1 MKSDFMGNLSTIIV
15 PGDVYFVTTTV
26 IDCTKIFIE
35 DKYCQIIID
44 NLRFYREKYGFKLY
58 SFVVMPNHVHLL
70 ILPKFDE
77 VGSKEPIFTDR
88 SSQQPG
94 HVGSLEPTKVDPQT
108 VHVGSLEPTRA
119 KTISDIMRDLK
130 KYTAVQ
136 IIKQLKIDKRE
147 DLLKIFSHY
156 AQEYHPNKR
165 RKYQVWMD
173 GFWSTNIYSEKYFNQ
188 KLDYIHNNP
197 IRARLVKDLAGY
209 PWSSYQNYCCDN
221 SMLLEI
227 DFSEF

>member
-1 MKSDFMGNLSTIIV
+1 MGNLSTIIV

-136 IIKQLKIDKRE
+136 IIKQLKIDICIIPIEKS
-147 DLLKIFSHY
+147 F
-156 AQEYHPNKR
+156 QEKNSISIEHANKAI
-165 RKYQVWMD
+165 D
-173 GFWSTNIYSEKYFNQ
+173 SYFGEENEQ
-188 KLDYIHNNP
+188 
-197 IRARLVKDLAGY
+197 
-209 PWSSYQNYCCDN
+209 
-221 SMLLEI
+221 
-227 DFSEF
+227 